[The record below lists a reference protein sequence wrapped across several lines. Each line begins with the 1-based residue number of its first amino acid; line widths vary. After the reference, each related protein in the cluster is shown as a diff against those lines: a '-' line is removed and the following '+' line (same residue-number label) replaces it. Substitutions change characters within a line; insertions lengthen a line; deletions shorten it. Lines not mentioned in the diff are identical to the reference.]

1 MFLSILIDNFQG
13 IKNEIKIDCKALPKK
28 RVSDKILLID
38 NEVKVNKIVGI
49 IGSNASGKSSI
60 VNAMKYLTDFI
71 SQDSEIDK
79 KRENFLKSQNEPNR
93 ITKIAIELF
102 IPNGDGKGYYDYS
115 LSYCNKGINEILKC
129 KKKYNE
135 KWKLIFDIKNDKFIS
150 DINFRWKFY
159 KNIITHYNDDKKMYY
174 KLTACKEFYN
184 YYINNCL
191 CIGSEDMNSEAI
203 SNIIFE
209 LGKIK
214 ILDKI
219 SEIANLVDKSIKR
232 CAIENNEIV
241 FYNFDNKMLKLDQ
254 ISIGT
259 QKFIILVLCIA
270 IVLDD
275 KGVLV
280 IDEIENNMFYD
291 ILGYI
296 YLIFKNESDI
306 QLIFTTNNKFVF
318 DIKDKYNEKY
328 IDNDQI
334 YELTKYKNNTI
345 SAIRNILRND
355 KVFSRSIELED
366 SIKDKFVYNMFKY
379 MQEFHENQNDNNL
392 K

>member
-28 RVSDKILLID
+28 RVSDKILLVD
-38 NEVKVNKIVGI
+38 NEVKINKIVGV
-49 IGSNASGKSSI
+49 IGNNASGKSSI
-60 VNAMKYLTDFI
+60 VNAMKYLAEFI

-79 KRENFLKSQNEPNR
+79 KREYFLKFQNEPNR

-102 IPNGDGKGYYDYS
+102 IPNGDGKGYYKYS
-115 LSYCNKGINEILKC
+115 LSYSNKGINEILKW

-135 KWKLIFDIKNDKFIS
+135 KWKRIFDIYNDKFIS

-159 KNIITHYNDDKKMYY
+159 NNIVAHKNIDKKTYY
-174 KLTACKEFYN
+174 ELTICKEFYN
-184 YYINNCL
+184 YYVNKCL
-191 CIGSEDMNSEAI
+191 CIGSEDINSEVI
-203 SNIIFE
+203 SNIILDF
-209 LGKIK
+209 KDKK
-214 ILDKI
+214 ILDIILK
-219 SEIANLVDKSIKR
+219 IANVVDNSIKS
-232 CAIENNEIV
+232 CAIENGEIV
-241 FYNFDNKMLKLDQ
+241 FYNFDNKILKLDQ

-259 QKFIILVLCIA
+259 QKFTILILCIGIIA
-270 IVLDD
+270 YTR
-275 KGVLV
+275 GVII
-280 IDEIENNMFYD
+280 IDEIENNLFYD
-291 ILGYI
+291 ILEYI
-296 YLIFKNESDI
+296 YIIFKGYDDI